1 MDARVD
7 ALHVDAGMV
16 PGAVAVAVAA
26 YHSAAVQR
34 IAVVTLATPT
44 VCFMAVGEALCVHAA
59 AVRHQARIHAV
70 VVHAAL
76 VQGALAIVS
85 ALYRVA
91 GDVRV
96 ALVAFFAR
104 ADRFVIPHVAASVGA
119 AVARVPALPIDAGF
133 VLRALVVTGAGTDG
147 GYLNWSADSIDV
159 GGPAFG
165 TGAGHSPHRNG
176 VEDIASGV
184 LLARSNHRTR
194 IDALVLD
201 AHQFLTAV
209 DVNSALWFI
218 EFRPMFTVRVRITS
232 GKVLRAAT
240 SRQMVLNVADSI
252 LSARRVLDARIH
264 AASTVASQVSRTV
277 VVSGTLCSLTV
288 HFRVAEVA
296 RTTATNRAMILPVAL
311 SVDGALVLQDARVY
325 ALTVVTGGCVVTLAV
340 RLAVQFEA
348 TQLRISRVSRRTHTG
363 WVMVRDVAL
372 RVGTAIARIDALTV
386 GTGCVARAIAVRV
399 TLGH

>member
-147 GYLNWSADSIDV
+147 GYLN
-159 GGPAFG
+159 
-165 TGAGHSPHRNG
+165 
-176 VEDIASGV
+176 
-184 LLARSNHRTR
+184 
-194 IDALVLD
+194 
-201 AHQFLTAV
+201 
-209 DVNSALWFI
+209 
-218 EFRPMFTVRVRITS
+218 
-232 GKVLRAAT
+232 
-240 SRQMVLNVADSI
+240 
-252 LSARRVLDARIH
+252 
-264 AASTVASQVSRTV
+264 
-277 VVSGTLCSLTV
+277 
-288 HFRVAEVA
+288 
-296 RTTATNRAMILPVAL
+296 
-311 SVDGALVLQDARVY
+311 
-325 ALTVVTGGCVVTLAV
+325 
-340 RLAVQFEA
+340 
-348 TQLRISRVSRRTHTG
+348 
-363 WVMVRDVAL
+363 
-372 RVGTAIARIDALTV
+372 
-386 GTGCVARAIAVRV
+386 
-399 TLGH
+399 